1 MNKVDKLVREIEQLE
16 LDEQQELFNRLEDI
30 LDMLGWIK
38 LNEVKLM

>member
-1 MNKVDKLVREIEQLE
+1 MDKLVREIEQLE